1 MYRRKL
7 FISFLLA
14 LASVLSGISLGW
26 AIADEDRHKS
36 IVYSLHLTFALY
48 AFLLSVRAVRHQDTD
63 SHSESILH
71 LTALTTVA
79 CLLLGVITILPES
92 PAPVKALSV
101 YHVIRL
107 RSYDPPIE
115 EDAILMGLWYTL
127 VFVYAIACIVIFR
140 TPLGPLLYYPPSN
153 IYSEKTVQSITN
165 TDENNVAGIISL
177 SISQYT
183 EFWLIKR
190 SRCISLGLL
199 TLFLYNKSRLAWEHR
214 R

>member
-36 IVYSLHLTFALY
+36 IVYSLHLIFALY
-48 AFLLSVRAVRHQDTD
+48 VFLLSARAVRHQDTD

-71 LTALTTVA
+71 LTTLTTVA

-92 PAPVKALSV
+92 QPPVKALSV
-101 YHVIRL
+101 YHVIRP
-107 RSYDPPIE
+107 RSYHHDPANK
-115 EDAILMGLWYTL
+115 EDPVLMGLWYIL
-127 VFVYAIACIVIFR
+127 VFVYTIACIVIFR

-165 TDENNVAGIISL
+165 TDENNVAGITSL
-177 SISQYT
+177 SIPQCMHWIIANQT
-183 EFWLIKR
+183 F
-190 SRCISLGLL
+190 
-199 TLFLYNKSRLAWEHR
+199 
-214 R
+214 